1 MGCTPSKRNTYP
13 PSTAPVEKSNGITN
27 KASVPVKK
35 QSQPTDP
42 APQKYEGK
50 LFVQKGFLNFK
61 QGLKRLLRWLKFPE
75 FSVLFLNNDNG
86 EFPLTLSLSSS
97 SNKTCFNTLLC
108 IIKWGEG
115 EIEF

>member
-42 APQKYEGK
+42 APKKYEGK
-50 LFVQKGFLNFK
+50 LFAQKLCFWLF
-61 QGLKRLLRWLKFPE
+61 GL
-75 FSVLFLNNDNG
+75 
-86 EFPLTLSLSSS
+86 
-97 SNKTCFNTLLC
+97 
-108 IIKWGEG
+108 
-115 EIEF
+115 